1 MMKKLFFAMI
11 FMVTGL
17 MVTSQTFTVTV
28 SGTVNDINGDNP
40 PIEGQMV
47 FINTDSI
54 SGDFFYYNMVVTNPN
69 GYFEDSFDV
78 PTGVTGDLFVSTMGC
93 EGAMLVEEVQ
103 FSENNNDFTFS
114 FLTCGDP
121 SGGGDDCEAMFYYY
135 PEDNSMYTIQ
145 FMDMSLGFPDTWDWD
160 FGDGGTSTEQNPVYT
175 YDDEGDYYVS
185 LTISSD
191 SLDCTSTVELL
202 VRVGDSIW
210 FPDSCLAMFYTYPDQ
225 ENFLTMNFMDMS
237 IGINGNPPDSWY
249 WDFGDGTT
257 SNEQNPVHTYSE
269 EGMYEV
275 CLTISTG
282 DICEDTYCEYVEV
295 IDWNNYCEAM
305 FFYYPGNDS
314 ANTNGLS
321 IQFIDSSFGN
331 PSEWTWEFGDGTT
344 ADGQNPL
351 HTYEEEGMYE
361 VCLTISSEDGECEDT
376 YCEIIEVFNYNEY
389 CQAQFYYYP
398 AVDSFPSGGDYG
410 IQFIDYSF
418 GNPTS
423 WDWDFGD
430 GGAST
435 EQNPLHVYNDE
446 GFYEVCLTIAN
457 PADSCES
464 TWCEEI
470 YVFNDTISD
479 CWAWFEYEMDELT
492 VDFEGYLMNSQIG
505 EYTWDF
511 GDGTGGDGQTISHT
525 YGTDGVY
532 TVTLSVADSASGCYT
547 TYTEMLVV
555 GDVPFIVSG
564 YVFLEDSLMADYA
577 DVYLMTFDTIGNDL
591 IAIAETEIDA
601 NGYYEFDEE
610 VTDYCI
616 YFVQAELTDASAYYG
631 DYLPTY
637 HISALNWWE
646 AMPIFRFYGYDGYP
660 ADIFMIP
667 SQGDNSTGDGVIIGT
682 VTNEDGRS
690 VMQDVE
696 ILLLNGDSNPLTYD
710 MTNADGLFDF
720 STLSYGTYIVYTEIV
735 GIETTPVTI
744 TLSADNPNANINIV
758 VKNGEALL
766 GIGEPQSAFIEDI
779 GAIYPNPANGNVSLQ
794 INMKQSS
801 TVNISIANS
810 YGQQLTNETKRFG
823 TGTQQ
828 IRLNT
833 SQLPK
838 GLYFISIQANDG
850 VVHVQKFVKL

>member
-1 MMKKLFFAMI
+1 MI

-145 FMDMSLGFPDTWDWD
+145 FMDLSLGFPDTWDWD

-191 SLDCTSTVELL
+191 SLDCTSTVEML

-210 FPDSCLAMFYTYPDQ
+210 YPDSCLAMFYTYPDQ

-282 DICEDTYCEYVEV
+282 DICENTYCEYIDV
-295 IDWNNYCEAM
+295 IDWNNECLAQ
-305 FFYYPGNDS
+305 FFYFPAPDS
-314 ANTNGLS
+314 NPAGGDYA
-321 IQFIDSSFGN
+321 IQFIDAS
-331 PSEWTWEFGDGTT
+331 WGD
-344 ADGQNPL
+344 
-351 HTYEEEGMYE
+351 
-361 VCLTISSEDGECEDT
+361 
-376 YCEIIEVFNYNEY
+376 
-389 CQAQFYYYP
+389 
-398 AVDSFPSGGDYG
+398 
-410 IQFIDYSF
+410 
-418 GNPTS
+418 PTC

-430 GGAST
+430 GGTST
-435 EQNPLHVYNDE
+435 EQNPLHVYGED
-446 GFYEVCLTIAN
+446 GFYEVCLSIAN
-457 PADSCES
+457 LADSCES
-464 TWCEEI
+464 TYCEEV
-470 YVFNDTISD
+470 YFYNDTIID

-492 VDFEGYLMNSQIG
+492 VDFEGYLMNSQTG

-511 GDGTGGDGQTISHT
+511 GDGTGGDGPTISHT

-532 TVTLSVADSASGCYT
+532 TVTLSVADSASGCGT

-577 DVYLMTFDTIGNDL
+577 DVYLMTFDTIGDDL
-591 IAIAETEIDA
+591 IAVAETEIDE
-601 NGYYEFDEE
+601 NGYYEFEEE

-616 YFVQAELTDASAYYG
+616 YFVQAELTDGSAYYG

-646 AMPIFRFYGYDGYP
+646 AMPIFRFYGYDDYA
-660 ADIFMIP
+660 ADIYMIP
-667 SQGDNSTGDGVIIGT
+667 SQGDNSTGGGVIIGT

-710 MTNADGLFDF
+710 MTNAGGLFDF
-720 STLSYGTYIVYTEIV
+720 SALSYGTYIVYTEIV

-744 TLSADNPNANINIV
+744 TLSAENPNANINIV

-794 INMKQSS
+794 VNMKQSS

>member
-17 MVTSQTFTVTV
+17 MAISQTYTVTL
-28 SGTVNDINGDNP
+28 SGTVEDIYSDL

-54 SGDFFYYNMVVTNPN
+54 SGDFFYYNMVVTNAN

-93 EGAMLVEEVQ
+93 QGAMLVEEVQ

-121 SGGGDDCEAMFYYY
+121 PGGGDDCEAMFYYY
-135 PEDNSMYTIQ
+135 PEANSMYTIQ
-145 FMDMSLGFPDTWDWD
+145 FMDLSLGFPDTWDWD
-160 FGDGGTSTEQNPVYT
+160 FGDGGTSSEQNPVYT

-191 SLDCTSTVELL
+191 SLDCTSTVEML

-210 FPDSCLAMFYTYPDQ
+210 FPDSCLAMFYAYPDQ

-237 IGINGNPPDSWY
+237 IGINGNPPDNWY

-257 SNEQNPVHTYSE
+257 SGEQNPVHTYSE

-295 IDWNNYCEAM
+295 IDWNNGCQAQ
-305 FFYYPGNDS
+305 FFYFPASDS
-314 ANTNGLS
+314 FPAGGDYA
-321 IQFIDSSFGN
+321 IQFIDAS
-331 PSEWTWEFGDGTT
+331 WGD
-344 ADGQNPL
+344 
-351 HTYEEEGMYE
+351 
-361 VCLTISSEDGECEDT
+361 
-376 YCEIIEVFNYNEY
+376 
-389 CQAQFYYYP
+389 
-398 AVDSFPSGGDYG
+398 
-410 IQFIDYSF
+410 
-418 GNPTS
+418 PTS

-430 GGAST
+430 GGTST
-435 EQNPLHVYNDE
+435 EQNPLHVYDDE
-446 GFYEVCLTIAN
+446 GFYEVCLSIAN

-464 TWCEEI
+464 TYCEEV
-470 YVFNDTISD
+470 YVYNDTVND

-492 VDFEGYLMNSQIG
+492 VDFEGYLMNSQAG

-511 GDGTGGDGQTISHT
+511 GDGSGGDGQTISHT

-532 TVTLSVADSASGCYT
+532 TVTMSVSDSLSGCYT

-555 GDVPFIVSG
+555 GDVPFIISG
-564 YVFLEDSLMADYA
+564 YIFLEDSLMADYA

-591 IAIAETEIDA
+591 IAIAETEIDE

-646 AMPIFRFYGYDGYP
+646 AMPIVRFCGYNGYP
-660 ADIFMIP
+660 ANIFMIP

-696 ILLLNGDSNPLTYD
+696 ILLLNSDSNPLTYD

-720 STLSYGTYIVYTEIV
+720 SALSYGTYIVYTEIV

-744 TLSADNPNANINIV
+744 ILSAENPNENINIV

-794 INMKQSS
+794 VNMKQSS

-810 YGQQLTNETKRFG
+810 YGQQLTNETIRFG

-828 IRLNT
+828 VRLNT
-833 SQLPK
+833 GQLPK

>member
-1 MMKKLFFAMI
+1 MI

-160 FGDGGTSTEQNPVYT
+160 FGDGGTSTEQNPIYT
-175 YDDEGDYYVS
+175 YDEEGVYQVV

-191 SLDCTSTVELL
+191 SMDCTSTYEIP

-210 FPDSCLAMFYTYPDQ
+210 YPDSCLAMFYTYPDQ

-282 DICEDTYCEYVEV
+282 DICENTYCEYIDV
-295 IDWNNYCEAM
+295 IDWNNECQAD
-305 FFYYPGNDS
+305 FFYFPAPDS
-314 ANTNGLS
+314 NPAGGDYVT
-321 IQFIDSSFGN
+321 QFIDMS
-331 PSEWTWEFGDGTT
+331 WGD
-344 ADGQNPL
+344 
-351 HTYEEEGMYE
+351 
-361 VCLTISSEDGECEDT
+361 
-376 YCEIIEVFNYNEY
+376 
-389 CQAQFYYYP
+389 
-398 AVDSFPSGGDYG
+398 
-410 IQFIDYSF
+410 
-418 GNPTS
+418 PTS

-430 GGAST
+430 GGTST
-435 EQNPLHVYNDE
+435 EQNPLHIYDDE
-446 GFYEVCLTIAN
+446 GFYEVCLSIAN

-464 TWCEEI
+464 TYCEEI
-470 YVFNDTISD
+470 YVRNDTVND

-492 VDFEGYLMNSQIG
+492 VDFEGYLMNSQTG

-511 GDGTGGDGQTISHT
+511 GDGTGGDGPTISHT

-547 TYTEMLVV
+547 TVTDMLVV

-591 IAIAETEIDA
+591 IAVAETEIDE
-601 NGYYEFDEE
+601 NGYYEFEEE
-610 VTDYCI
+610 VTDYCL

-646 AMPIFRFYGYDGYP
+646 AMPIFRFYGYDDYA
-660 ADIFMIP
+660 ADIYMIP

-720 STLSYGTYIVYTEIV
+720 SALSYGTYIVYTEIV

-794 INMKQSS
+794 VNMKQSS

>member
-1 MMKKLFFAMI
+1 MI

-17 MVTSQTFTVTV
+17 MSISQTFTVTV

-191 SLDCTSTVELL
+191 SLDCTSTVEML

-210 FPDSCLAMFYTYPDQ
+210 YPDSCLAMFYTYPDQ

-282 DICEDTYCEYVEV
+282 DICENTYCEYIDV
-295 IDWNNYCEAM
+295 IDWNNECLAQ
-305 FFYYPGNDS
+305 FFYFPAPDS
-314 ANTNGLS
+314 NPAGGDYVT
-321 IQFIDSSFGN
+321 QFIDMS
-331 PSEWTWEFGDGTT
+331 WGD
-344 ADGQNPL
+344 
-351 HTYEEEGMYE
+351 
-361 VCLTISSEDGECEDT
+361 
-376 YCEIIEVFNYNEY
+376 
-389 CQAQFYYYP
+389 
-398 AVDSFPSGGDYG
+398 
-410 IQFIDYSF
+410 
-418 GNPTS
+418 PTS

-430 GGAST
+430 GGTST
-435 EQNPLHVYNDE
+435 EQNPLHIYDDE

-464 TWCEEI
+464 TYCEEI
-470 YVFNDTISD
+470 YVRNDTVND

-492 VDFEGYLMNSQIG
+492 VDFEGYLMNSQTG

-511 GDGTGGDGQTISHT
+511 GDGTGGDGPTISHT

-547 TYTEMLVV
+547 TVTDMLVV

-591 IAIAETEIDA
+591 IAVAETEIDE
-601 NGYYEFDEE
+601 NGYYEFEE
-610 VTDYCI
+610 DVTDYCL

-646 AMPIFRFYGYDGYP
+646 AMPIFRFYGYDDYA
-660 ADIFMIP
+660 ADIYMIP

-720 STLSYGTYIVYTEIV
+720 SALSYGTYIVYTEIV

-766 GIGEPQSAFIEDI
+766 GIGETQSAFFEDI
-779 GAIYPNPANGNVSLQ
+779 GAIYPNPASGDVSMQ

-810 YGQQLTNETKRFG
+810 YGQQLTNETIRFG
-823 TGTQQ
+823 SGTQQ

-833 SQLPK
+833 GQLPK
-838 GLYFISIQANDG
+838 GMYFISIQANDG